1 MRDRVTGRDGISIR
15 VRTGGR
21 IRAGHVVRIPG

>member
-15 VRTGGR
+15 DTTGVR
-21 IRAGHVVRIPG
+21 IRAGRVVRIPG